1 MKFLSKFIFPWFL
14 LGFSWVWLCG
24 FTVVGHRGDPAVAPE
39 ETFASFDAGFAA
51 GAKYCELDIRE
62 SSDGVLV
69 ISHDAT
75 LTRVTGENLKIS
87 KTPFAQLQQARQA
100 NGEPIHSLAELFQ
113 HYQNRPNTRFL
124 IETKKKKKKPVD
136 MEPKLTAL
144 VKQYQMSKRVMFHS
158 FSAYSVTTLAQEL
171 PKVPRYLLGKD
182 LDDITLADLQAV
194 TGVSLPEDQI
204 TPTFIKQL
212 HDWHK
217 QVFVWSEMDENA
229 KLIAQ
234 LTADNID
241 GLITNY
247 PNIGATYAKAAAHTR
262 YQTVDL
268 TAVTNRLTKTKT
280 WENPYLGTHQTK
292 RLAANQTE
300 KVTAILHRPS
310 GNRLRLADGRWVD
323 AADVNVGTAAVLAA
337 PYIGQTAT
345 LRATTTLWAGPG
357 QAAQSQP
364 ITWLP
369 QRQVTI
375 TGCKVLHDKLWFQ
388 LDQTGWA
395 PAERVLLHPFKATQY
410 DLSGQLYWQ
419 LPAHARLTNIALPT
433 AWSQPVQTALNA
445 VQQTQQLA
453 AIKLTLTPQQAL
465 ALTSATLKNS

>member
-24 FTVVGHRGDPAVAPE
+24 FTVVGHRGDPAAAPE

-62 SSDGVLV
+62 SADGVLV

-87 KTPFAQLQQARQA
+87 KTPFAQLQQAKQA

-136 MEPKLTAL
+136 MEPKLAAL
-144 VKQYQMSKRVMFHS
+144 VKQYHMSKRVMFHS

-182 LDDITLADLQAV
+182 LDDITLANLQAV

-247 PNIGATYAKAAAHTR
+247 PNVGATYAKAAAHTR

-268 TAVTNRLTKTKT
+268 TAVTNRTTKTKT
-280 WENPYLGTHQTK
+280 WENPYLGTSQK
-292 RLAANQTE
+292 KKLAVNQTE

-323 AADVNVGTAAVLAA
+323 AADVNVGTAALLAA

-345 LRATTTLWAGPG
+345 LRATTTLWAGPN
-357 QAAQSQP
+357 QAAQTQP
-364 ITWLP
+364 TTWLP

-375 TGCKVLHDKLWFQ
+375 TGCKVLKNQLWFQ

-395 PAERVLLHPFKATQY
+395 PAERVLLHSFKATQY

-419 LPAHARLTNIALPT
+419 LPARARLTNVALPT

-453 AIKLTLTPQQAL
+453 AMKLTLTPQQAL
-465 ALTSATLKNS
+465 ALSPTTSQNS